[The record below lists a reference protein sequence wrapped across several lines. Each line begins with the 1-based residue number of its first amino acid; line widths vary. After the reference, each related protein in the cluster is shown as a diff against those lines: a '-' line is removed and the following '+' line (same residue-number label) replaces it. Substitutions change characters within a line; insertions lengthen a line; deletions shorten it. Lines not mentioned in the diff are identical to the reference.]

1 MGLNV
6 VTDALGGVRWGLALM
21 NLLPTFCAI
30 FIQTFSWEVLLKQQQ
45 QSRQDM
51 CSFTIYVQSQFRHL
65 PG

>member
-21 NLLPTFCAI
+21 NLLQTFCAI

-45 QSRQDM
+45 QSWQDM